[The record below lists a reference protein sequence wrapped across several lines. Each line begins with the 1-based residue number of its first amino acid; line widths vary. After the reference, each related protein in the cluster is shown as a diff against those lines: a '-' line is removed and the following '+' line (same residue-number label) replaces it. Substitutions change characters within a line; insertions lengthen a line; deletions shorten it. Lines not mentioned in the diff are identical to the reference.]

1 MKLLTNFQGGFAAIA
16 AIFLV
21 VTLAAFGGFMITL
34 SNTQQLTSAQ
44 DLQGSRAY
52 WAARG
57 GLEWALAGVV
67 ATAPVAPATSPQ
79 VSCPVISPPTLLD
92 DFVLVITCTAHT
104 YSESGVTVNIF
115 QLTSV
120 ASSNGKAVGSLGFI
134 ERSVS
139 ASIER

>member
-1 MKLLTNFQGGFAAIA
+1 MKPETIDQSGFAAIS
-16 AIFLV
+16 AIFLIV
-21 VTLAAFGGFMITL
+21 VLAALGSYMVTF
-34 SNTQQLTSAQ
+34 SNTQQLTAAQ
-44 DLQGSRAY
+44 DFQGTRAY

-57 GLEWALAGVV
+57 GLEWALAAVV
-67 ATAPVAPATSPQ
+67 ATVPVAPATSPQ
-79 VSCPVISPPTLLD
+79 VSCPIISPPTLLD

-120 ASSNGKAVGSLGFI
+120 ASSNGAAVGSLGFI